1 MIPVA
6 SDVHTGR
13 CWMAMIPPGEDVKM
27 LEPIECTREAW
38 RQRLAELPPEAEIA
52 REVSTSGYF
61 VMSVLEEAGWRERA
75 HWVHTAGIDSL
86 RKQKSD
92 RLDTRRL
99 VKKLAVHDVDPL
111 PEAWFPPPPIRELR
125 LLARQRCGL
134 ARLRAQTKN
143 RVNRLLEMHGL
154 RPQRC
159 VFTAKGRAW
168 IQQQALSAGA
178 QLCFAR
184 MFRLYDFLTAERE
197 TSEAELTAAAAAFPQ
212 VALLMTIPGLGHM
225 LAAVIWSEMG
235 DLARFDSA
243 DALLNYTG
251 LVPSSY
257 DSGEVSMH
265 GPITR
270 QGPVWLRWALVTAA
284 NPSADGQQESA
295 GTALLAFAALPQVAQ
310 CGQDGRG
317 GFRRPLRLWSFET
330 RSTFP
335 GRTLGPESRQVG
347 AASLR

>member
-6 SDVHTGR
+6 SDVHKGR

-38 RQRLAELPPEAEIA
+38 LQRLAELPPEAEIA
-52 REVSTSGYF
+52 LEVSTSSYF
-61 VMSVLEEAGWRERA
+61 VRSVLEEAGWGRRA

-99 VKKLAVHDVDPL
+99 VKKLAVQEVEPL
-111 PEAWFPPPPIRELR
+111 PEAWFPPPPIRALR
-125 LLARQRCGL
+125 LLARQRCSI

-143 RVNRLLEMHGL
+143 RVNSLLEMHGL

-159 VFTAKGRAW
+159 VFTLKGRAW
-168 IQQQALSAGA
+168 IQQQGLSSAA

-184 MFRLYDFLTAERE
+184 LFRLYDFLSAERE
-197 TSEAELTAAAAAFPQ
+197 SSEAELTAAAAAFPA
-212 VALLMTIPGLGHM
+212 VALLQTIPGLGHV
-225 LAAVIWSEMG
+225 LAAVVWSEIG

-243 DALLNYTG
+243 NALLNYTG
-251 LVPSSY
+251 LVPSCY
-257 DSGEVSMH
+257 ASGEVSKH

-270 QGPVWLRWALVTAA
+270 QGPVWLRWALITAA
-284 NPSADGQQESA
+284 N
-295 GTALLAFAALPQVAQ
+295 AL
-310 CGQDGRG
+310 
-317 GFRRPLRLWSFET
+317 T
-330 RSTFP
+330 RSKSPLGQRYWRLRRRHKLPNVAKTAVAGSVARCIYGVLKSGAPFQAERW
-335 GRTLGPESRQVG
+335 GRRAGILGQ
-347 AASLR
+347 